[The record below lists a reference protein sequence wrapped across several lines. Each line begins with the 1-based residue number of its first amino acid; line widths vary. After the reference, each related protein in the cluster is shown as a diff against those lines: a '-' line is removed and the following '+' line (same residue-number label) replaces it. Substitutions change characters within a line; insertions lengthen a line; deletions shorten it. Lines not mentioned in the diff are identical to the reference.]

1 MEQAMILFAQK
12 EKRILKMKEEVSRL
26 GITPKLAVVVCDG
39 YDQSSTRYVNNKKK
53 IASALLSFFLI
64 LKSICLFSLS
74 HFFVLQKSRNYCLE
88 IYIIF

>member
-53 IASALLSFFLI
+53 IAT
-64 LKSICLFSLS
+64 
-74 HFFVLQKSRNYCLE
+74 
-88 IYIIF
+88 

>member
-39 YDQSSTRYVNNKKK
+39 YDQSSTRYENNKK
-53 IASALLSFFLI
+53 
-64 LKSICLFSLS
+64 
-74 HFFVLQKSRNYCLE
+74 
-88 IYIIF
+88 

>member
-53 IASALLSFFLI
+53 IATEIGIECEVVNIEWRGQMLENFY
-64 LKSICLFSLS
+64 
-74 HFFVLQKSRNYCLE
+74 FVNSQTMFVSR
-88 IYIIF
+88 